1 MIGRSAL
8 AWLLLAAAPM
18 AVAAPLPQGV
28 LPAEAAAAGAVAA
41 PSRLPADP
49 QAAVAQVDQD
59 AMVLEQVR
67 YGALRIT
74 EQKGARTEERWR
86 FASEAGGRFRIDYF
100 GDTARQVVCD
110 GKVLQDYIPAL
121 GAAHRY
127 TLAEMEPK
135 DRNGLM
141 GAILEKVSLPGIRT
155 GWQQSGMTAWTWG
168 EDGVVNGRPTRTV
181 IGVDERGGRL
191 TFVLDAE
198 RGHLVSARIEENG
211 IFIVSTDASEH
222 REVAPGVW
230 LPGRVISIAPAPG
243 GKVQV
248 ELKLNQVAVGL
259 DLPDTLF
266 DAKLD
271 ASIVVTEHP

>member
-1 MIGRSAL
+1 MASPT
-8 AWLLLAAAPM
+8 APVVVQPDAPV
-18 AVAAPLPQGV
+18 AVVA
-28 LPAEAAAAGAVAA
+28 AA
-41 PSRLPADP
+41 PSRLPADA

-74 EQKGARTEERWR
+74 EQKDTRTEERWR

-121 GAAHRY
+121 KAAHRY
-127 TLAEMEPK
+127 TLAEMESK
-135 DRNGLM
+135 DQAGLL

-181 IGVDERGGRL
+181 IGTDERGGRL

-230 LPGRVISIAPAPG
+230 LPGRVVSIAPAPG
-243 GKVQV
+243 GKVKV
-248 ELKLNQVAVGL
+248 ELKLNQIAVGL
-259 DLPDTLF
+259 DLPDNLF

-271 ASIVVTEHP
+271 NSIDVTEHP